1 MTDETQS
8 TDTGENVVNETLDD
22 VIAAY
27 NVQAPVAQESS
38 QQTQTYSAPQQ
49 PPKLDPL
56 DDSSVN
62 EFANYVSQNTSALDS
77 QIREM
82 RDKLTRFEQ
91 KEAELRI
98 EADINKAVESINEG
112 IGLNPRLVRVHL
124 ELAAQE
130 KPAFKKVWENRHND
144 PKTYTRAIKAIQKEI
159 ADTYSVRQD
168 PELTETQAAI
178 QQSQKSMASQSG
190 KPSTNSVEERL
201 AKASGND
208 FEREWQRLL
217 GHG

>member
-8 TDTGENVVNETLDD
+8 TDTGDNVVSETLDD
-22 VIAAY
+22 VIATY

-38 QQTQTYSAPQQ
+38 QQTREYQSPQQ
-49 PPKLDPL
+49 APKLDPL
-56 DDSSVN
+56 DDRSVN

-98 EADINKAVESINEG
+98 EADINKAVEMVNEG
-112 IGLNPRLVRVHL
+112 VNLNPKLVRVHL

-130 KPAFKKVWENRHND
+130 KPAFKAIWENRHND
-144 PKTYTRAIKAIQKEI
+144 PKTYNRAIKAIQKEI
-159 ADTYSVRQD
+159 ANTYAIRQD
-168 PELTETQAAI
+168 SELTETQAAI
-178 QQSQKSMASQSG
+178 QQSQKSMA
-190 KPSTNSVEERL
+190 TNSSKPGTNSIEERL

-208 FEREWQRLL
+208 FEREWQNLL